1 MTGKAINDAFMRT
14 LFKPEIKTFNNE
26 RILSSS
32 SSAAAFCAASVGA
45 PAAKVFIMKPPGHES
60 EKHKL
65 GLIVCIGIV
74 AGNMIEGIALLPA
87 NLASIGSISLI
98 GWIIVVI
105 GAMSLAYVYA
115 RLSTVNPQSGGPV
128 AYAGEVSTAFGFQ
141 SSILYYNANWVGNLA
156 IGVTAVSYLSMFFPA
171 LQEPIPAGLACIAI
185 VWIFTI
191 LNFMGGSF
199 IGRMATIGLVA
210 MLLPVA
216 GTAIFGWFWFDPQL
230 YMDNWNVSGTTD
242 LDATC
247 RSVLLCLWAFIGIE
261 SASVSSGLVDNPRR
275 TVPLATML
283 GALLA
288 GLVYIGSSQAIAGMF
303 PASVTAASGAPFA
316 LSASLMVGDWAAPV
330 VSAITALACLT
341 SLGSWMMLVTQA
353 GARAAQEG
361 YIPKIYGELDK
372 NGLPR
377 KGLILSA
384 TQMTVLMAVITAMN
398 ASGGSAS
405 DLFGMITGIAVLL
418 TMLPYFY
425 SCVNLL
431 RIEGAT
437 TRNVISC
444 IASVLGSGFC
454 FIALAG
460 AGFNQLIATFIVSL
474 VIMMFFSWKKGK
486 LQATVK
492 ATAAEASDKSEAGKA
507 AVLVGDN

>member
-1 MTGKAINDAFMRT
+1 MMG
-14 LFKPEIKTFNNE
+14 
-26 RILSSS
+26 S
-32 SSAAAFCAASVGA
+32 
-45 PAAKVFIMKPPGHES
+45 
-60 EKHKL
+60 
-65 GLIVCIGIV
+65 
-74 AGNMIEGIALLPA
+74 GIALLPS
-87 NLASIGSISLI
+87 NLASIGSVALFGWLI
-98 GWIIVVI
+98 AMF
-105 GAMSLAYVYA
+105 GALALAYVYA

-128 AYAGEVSTAFGFQ
+128 AYAGEISPAFGYQ
-141 SSILYYNANWVGNLA
+141 TGVLYYHANWIGNLA
-156 IGVTAVSYLSMFFPA
+156 IAITAVSYLSVFFPI
-171 LQEPIPAGLACIAI
+171 LNHPIPAGIACVAV
-185 VWIFTI
+185 VWFFTI
-191 LNFMGGSF
+191 LNFFGGSM
-199 IGRMATIGLVA
+199 IGKVTTFGVIA
-210 MLLPVA
+210 LLIPVV
-216 GTAIFGWFWFDPQL
+216 GTATFGWFWFDPQL

-316 LSASLMVGDWAAPV
+316 LSASLM
-330 VSAITALACLT
+330 
-341 SLGSWMMLVTQA
+341 A

>member
-1 MTGKAINDAFMRT
+1 MIGKVT
-14 LFKPEIKTFNNE
+14 TFG
-26 RILSSS
+26 
-32 SSAAAFCAASVGA
+32 V
-45 PAAKVFIMKPPGHES
+45 
-60 EKHKL
+60 
-65 GLIVCIGIV
+65 
-74 AGNMIEGIALLPA
+74 IALLIP
-87 NLASIGSISLI
+87 
-98 GWIIVVI
+98 VV
-105 GAMSLAYVYA
+105 
-115 RLSTVNPQSGGPV
+115 
-128 AYAGEVSTAFGFQ
+128 
-141 SSILYYNANWVGNLA
+141 
-156 IGVTAVSYLSMFFPA
+156 
-171 LQEPIPAGLACIAI
+171 
-185 VWIFTI
+185 
-191 LNFMGGSF
+191 
-199 IGRMATIGLVA
+199 
-210 MLLPVA
+210 
-216 GTAIFGWFWFDPQL
+216 GTATFGWFWFDPQL

-437 TRNVISC
+437 TRSVISC
-444 IASVLGSGFC
+444 IAAVLGSGFC

>member
-1 MTGKAINDAFMRT
+1 MMG
-14 LFKPEIKTFNNE
+14 
-26 RILSSS
+26 S
-32 SSAAAFCAASVGA
+32 
-45 PAAKVFIMKPPGHES
+45 
-60 EKHKL
+60 
-65 GLIVCIGIV
+65 
-74 AGNMIEGIALLPA
+74 GIALLPS
-87 NLASIGSISLI
+87 NLASIGSVALFGWLI
-98 GWIIVVI
+98 AMF
-105 GAMSLAYVYA
+105 GALALAYVYA

-128 AYAGEVSTAFGFQ
+128 AYAGEISPAFGYQ
-141 SSILYYNANWVGNLA
+141 TGVLYYHANWIGNLA
-156 IGVTAVSYLSMFFPA
+156 IAITAVSYLSVFFPI
-171 LQEPIPAGLACIAI
+171 LNHPIPAGIACVAV
-185 VWIFTI
+185 VWFFTI
-191 LNFMGGSF
+191 LNFFGGSM
-199 IGRMATIGLVA
+199 IGKVTTFGVIA
-210 MLLPVA
+210 LLIPVV
-216 GTAIFGWFWFDPQL
+216 GTATFGWFWFDPQL

-261 SASVSSGLVDNPRR
+261 SASVSS
-275 TVPLATML
+275 
-283 GALLA
+283 

-492 ATAAEASDKSEAGKA
+492 TAAAEASDKSEAGKA